1 MRRNDWYVVL
11 AGAVIALAVIGLT
24 ALVVVRLSA
33 AKPAVT
39 AAVLV
44 SVTGVLAAV
53 PAIIRSL
60 RGTGQ

>member
-11 AGAVIALAVIGLT
+11 AGVVVALAIIGLT

-33 AKPAVT
+33 TKPAVT

-60 RGTGQ
+60 RGQ